1 VATDTNLISS
11 HCDYFSHAGGNKR
24 MAELVPGITIV
35 GGELDEVPAAT
46 LSVKDGQIIHVS
58 IGFSHITRIY
68 IYIYSDGNKVG
79 NICVKALHTPCHT
92 RGHICYYVTT
102 TDSCPPHVFT
112 GDTLFIAGCGKF
124 FEGTAKDMFY
134 SLLQVLRVLPLD
146 TRVWCGH
153 EYTVK
158 NLQFAKTVEPNNSFI
173 QVYGFLIP

>member
-68 IYIYSDGNKVG
+68 IYIY
-79 NICVKALHTPCHT
+79 IY
-92 RGHICYYVTT
+92 I
-102 TDSCPPHVFT
+102 F
-112 GDTLFIAGCGKF
+112 
-124 FEGTAKDMFY
+124 
-134 SLLQVLRVLPLD
+134 
-146 TRVWCGH
+146 
-153 EYTVK
+153 
-158 NLQFAKTVEPNNSFI
+158 
-173 QVYGFLIP
+173 